1 MRRGL
6 AWLVAAPVALAGT
19 QLAHHFG
26 YVAVAP
32 EPVERSHLL
41 ASTGHG
47 YQQHLPLVAAFAASL
62 CATALVLAFVAERR
76 GRAGARLGAAVFA
89 LVPLTVFP
97 VQEHLERWLHDGAFP
112 LTAALAPTFLIGLA
126 LQLPFALLAYVVAHG
141 LLTATAGLAR
151 RLGRGVVVAPR
162 TAARV
167 RAPNTV
173 SLPRPAALARGY
185 AERGPPLAA

>member
-1 MRRGL
+1 MRRGV
-6 AWLVAAPVALAGT
+6 AWLVAAPVALAGS

-32 EPVERSHLL
+32 EKVERSHLL
-41 ASTGHG
+41 ATTGHG
-47 YQQHLPLVAAFAASL
+47 YQQHLPLVAALAASL
-62 CATALVLAFVAERR
+62 CVTALVAVFLDERR
-76 GRAGARLGAAVFA
+76 GRAGARLGAAIFA

-126 LQLPFALLAYVVAHG
+126 LQVPFALLAYLVAHG
-141 LLTATAGLAR
+141 LLSATSALAR
-151 RLGRGVVVAPR
+151 RLGRGAVVLPRAAARARAPR
-162 TAARV
+162 
-167 RAPNTV
+167 TV